1 MKKLFLVF
9 IAGIAIASCKEE
21 DKKAAEPTP
30 TTDVNAISKAAN
42 KPAPSTSQPPTDSI
56 KQTIIEWTEGTN
68 IDFGTMKQGDTLNVS
83 IPFKNVGNKPL
94 IISNVTAGC
103 GCTIPEIP
111 KKPYA
116 PGETG
121 VIKAT
126 FDSNKGQVGH
136 NSKQVTV
143 YSNTNPEAMTLAF
156 SVDVKAKN

>member
-1 MKKLFLVF
+1 MKKLFLVLA
-9 IAGIAIASCKEE
+9 AGIVIASCKEA
-21 DKKAAEPTP
+21 DNKTAEPNKTP
-30 TTDVNAISKAAN
+30 DVNAISNAAN
-42 KPAPSTSQPPTDSI
+42 KPGPSTSQPPTDST
-56 KQTIIEWTEGTN
+56 KQTTIEWAEGTN
-68 IDFGTMKQGDTLNVS
+68 IDFGTMKQGDTLNVVF
-83 IPFKNVGNKPL
+83 PFKNIGNKPL
-94 IISNVTAGC
+94 IISNVSAGC

-121 VIKAT
+121 VIRAT

-143 YSNTNPEAMTLAF
+143 FSNTNPEAMTLVF